1 MYELKITAQ
10 QIVDFRNPFNYTLE
24 TLWKD
29 RRINKAGIRDWI
41 DNLINAEEK
50 SWEPIKQFST
60 ELFDKLQHQRDRLHR
75 EVFDILANCFNRH
88 VIGDDGTVLYEC
100 DTDNEASMFVNGY
113 TINGDWGGHTS
124 MTIVGL
130 DDEDGPYP
138 IARKTIDGWED
149 C

>member
-10 QIVDFRNPFNYTLE
+10 QIVNFRNPFGHTLE
-24 TLWKD
+24 TLWKE

-41 DNLINAEEK
+41 DNLINAEERT
-50 SWEPIKQFST
+50 WEPVKRFSI
-60 ELFDKLQHQRDRLHR
+60 ELFDKLQDQRDRLHR
-75 EVFDILANCFNRH
+75 EVFAIVSNSFNRH
-88 VIGDDGTVLYEC
+88 VVGDDGAILYEC
-100 DTDNEASMFVNGY
+100 DTDNEASMFIDSYTKNGAWGGY
-113 TINGDWGGHTS
+113 TS
-124 MTIVGL
+124 MAIVAL